1 MRDLV
6 TIEQELAASEAQVP
20 HLRPGCEKRIIWA
33 GNDAVQTEFSVVY
46 IHGFSA
52 TGEELRPLPD
62 LVANGLGANLFFTRL
77 NGHGQD
83 SDAMGRATLEAW
95 QADVSEAI
103 EVAQTIGRKVVI
115 MGCSTGCTLVTLAL
129 ARGAQADAVIHVS
142 PNFGLRNKGVQFLLD
157 LPASRHWAKYVA
169 GSERSFTPISDAHKS
184 YWTVQYPTAAV
195 HVMADAVD
203 AARQVDLSKITTPAL
218 FCYNCEDQVVHPSE
232 IEKVMAAWGGA
243 KQAIVLVQTPTDDEM
258 GHVMAGDVFSPE
270 QTAPLAAQILSWL
283 QGLPDA

>member
-1 MRDLV
+1 MRDLT

-33 GNDAVQTEFSVVY
+33 GDSAVQTEFSVVY

-62 LVANGLGANLFFTRL
+62 LVARGLDANLFFTRL
-77 NGHGQD
+77 DGHGQD
-83 SDAMGRATLEAW
+83 SEAMGCATLEAW

-115 MGCSTGCTLVTLAL
+115 MGCSTGCTLATLAL
-129 ARGAQADAVIHVS
+129 GQGAQAMAVIHVS

-169 GSERSFTPISDAHKS
+169 GNARSFTPISDAHKA
-184 YWTVQYPTAAV
+184 YWTVEYPTAAV
-195 HVMADAVD
+195 HVMADAVE
-203 AARQVDLSKITTPAL
+203 AAWQVDLAVISTPAL
-218 FCYNCEDQVVHPSE
+218 FCYNLDDQVVHPSN
-232 IEKVMAAWGGA
+232 IKKVMSAWGGA
-243 KQAIVLVQTPTDDEM
+243 KQSIVLVQTPEDDEM
-258 GHVMAGDVFSPE
+258 GHVMAGDVFSPN